1 MPAVVADPG
10 STPGRPN
17 PPRSTPAG
25 LLEGAGRIEGLSPPG
40 ASEGRPAGDAGTPDG
55 GRVRPP
61 PFDGFAVSPGF
72 AGAGRMLGAA
82 GVREG
87 VPGLTRVGGRVSG
100 VLGLST
106 LGRPVEGG
114 IVGVASLGRVG
125 LVWIG
130 RDGLGCEG
138 LGLGATGRTSGRGAG
153 EGGAAAGREGRSP
166 CDGSVRGR
174 AGAGVT
180 RGADGAGVARDG
192 AAGLAA
198 GSRFDGATDLGAM
211 GAAGRGADGAGLVE
225 GPEGPAGLE
234 AGAPGRPGDCR
245 SSGPIPYTPPALT
258 SNAPT
263 RPARNDHRRT
273 RRNASDPALLFIVDH
288 SAQGVDRTH
297 FRGRW
302 TYPESTPQPRHGAT
316 FRQWNLILVSHNHCP
331 QVE

>member
-61 PFDGFAVSPGF
+61 PFDGLEVSPGF

-114 IVGVASLGRVG
+114 IVGVVSLGRVG

-166 CDGSVRGR
+166 CVGSVRGR
-174 AGAGVT
+174 
-180 RGADGAGVARDG
+180 RGGRPRR
-192 AAGLAA
+192 
-198 GSRFDGATDLGAM
+198 SRRL
-211 GAAGRGADGAGLVE
+211 GRGLSVRWCHRLGSHGGR
-225 GPEGPAGLE
+225 GPRRRRRRTGRRS
-234 AGAPGRPGDCR
+234 GRPGRLGGGRTRATR
-245 SSGPIPYTPPALT
+245 SLPLLGPHPVH
-258 SNAPT
+258 
-263 RPARNDHRRT
+263 PARADEQRPNQTRAQRPPTNPKERVRPSFAVHCGSLSPRR
-273 RRNASDPALLFIVDH
+273 
-288 SAQGVDRTH
+288 
-297 FRGRW
+297 
-302 TYPESTPQPRHGAT
+302 
-316 FRQWNLILVSHNHCP
+316 
-331 QVE
+331 